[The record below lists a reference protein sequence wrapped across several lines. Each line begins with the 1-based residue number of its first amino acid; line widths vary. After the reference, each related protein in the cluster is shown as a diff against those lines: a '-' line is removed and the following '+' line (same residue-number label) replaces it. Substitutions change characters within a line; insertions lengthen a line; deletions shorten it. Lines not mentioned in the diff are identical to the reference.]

1 MNIRYPLVVSIG
13 AIFGALSR
21 FYGTEFAKIIFG
33 QDFGFYGTFWINVIG
48 CFLIAYV
55 LTFANENSRA
65 ISPELKLMTTTG
77 FCGAFTTFST
87 YGLETKDF
95 LDKGDSITLLLYF
108 VGSAIVGMVGIRLGV
123 LAARIG
129 TERSRE

>member
-1 MNIRYPLVVSIG
+1 MNIRYSLVVSMG
-13 AIFGALSR
+13 AILGALSR
-21 FYGTEFAKIIFG
+21 FYGTKLAKVIFG

-55 LTFANENSRA
+55 LTLTNENIRP

-87 YGLETKDF
+87 YSLETKGF
-95 LDKGDSITLLLYF
+95 LDKGDIMTFLLYF
-108 VGSAIVGMVGIRLGV
+108 LGSAIVGMVGIRLGV
-123 LAARIG
+123 LAARVSA
-129 TERSRE
+129 ERPK